1 MSKLFKILFALAI
14 LLGTSF
20 SCKRFVF
27 GEVVVDEDNNPL
39 VQKKVP
45 RTGADLFEAPVV
57 NSPDLPNPD
66 PQGAFADWAT
76 CLVMFKEGHP
86 HGGGKLHGNFVYAK
100 APWRQE
106 QFAVIHNRASGV
118 KVEVDRSSVVTY
130 LEKEAGKQGP
140 NHFRII
146 GGNSKLWGLCFYF
159 YNKQGKLINEEI
171 LKHSDQ
177 YQIFFSISDLDDKG
191 QPYEVMDVR
200 YTGSDQGPVPSKYF
214 SSRKSFD
221 QRRLATPKLLT
232 YTYRDTWLH
241 DDMAD
246 GVRELFNLKLLPPY
260 TRKTYTKAY
269 SEDQDYVGLKGH
281 IRFDHDGSI
290 DRQSEWPI
298 VRTDGRYYNRGTNLL
313 PHFYL
318 AIRVLKCPP
327 GKKAIFPKTE
337 PRGENKFVCAPY
349 YEPNEASSWQE
360 IIRINLPI
368 RVFTSTLDSDPTDD
382 DPHEPYFVHLGREIG
397 LSAQEAYNAVNNII
411 IHGDDGSGGSGYGS
425 WFL

>member
-1 MSKLFKILFALAI
+1 MTKLLKILCALAI
-14 LLGTSF
+14 LLSVGS

-27 GEVVVDEDNNPL
+27 GEIVVDEENNPL

-57 NSPDLPNPD
+57 NADLPNPD
-66 PQGAFADWAT
+66 PQGAFANWAT

-106 QFAVIHNRASGV
+106 QFAIIHNTASGIE
-118 KVEVDRSSVVTY
+118 VEIDRSSVVTY
-130 LEKEAGKQGP
+130 LETKAGKKGP
-140 NHFRII
+140 DHFRII

-159 YNKQGKLINEEI
+159 YDKQGKLLNEEI

-191 QPYEVMDVR
+191 QPYDVMDVR
-200 YTGSDQGPVPSKYF
+200 YTGSDQDPIPSKYF
-214 SSRKSFD
+214 AERKSFE

-246 GVRELFNLKLLPPY
+246 GVRELFNLRLLPPF

-269 SEDQDYVGLKGH
+269 AEDQDYVGLKGH
-281 IRFDHDGSI
+281 IRFDYDEPI
-290 DRQSEWPI
+290 DWQSDWPI
-298 VRTDGRYYNRGTNLL
+298 LRTDGRYYDRGTNLL

-318 AIRVLKCPP
+318 AVRVLKCAP
-327 GKKAIFPKTE
+327 GKKAILPKAE

-349 YEPNEASSWQE
+349 YAPNEASAWQE
-360 IIRINLPI
+360 LIRINLPI
-368 RVFTSTLDSDPTDD
+368 RVFTSTFDSDPTDD
-382 DPHEPYFVHLGREIG
+382 DPNEPYFVNLGREIG
-397 LSAQEAYNAVNNII
+397 LSPREAYDAVNNII